1 MVQSDATCQAIQ
13 VLISKSIFF
22 QWITLAFDMWKRMTE
37 ISVPNLH
44 FTKFLVKNTIVIALQ
59 IIALHWI
66 LFGLW
71 GLRKNWTYQLSCF
84 IAWKSK
90 WFKRLHHG
98 ILLIPLLYCASQYRL
113 LWQDVRW
120 AESLSRSRA
129 VSSQVKSVM
138 SRGARVLQALLMVS
152 VLMVSKV

>member
-1 MVQSDATCQAIQ
+1 
-13 VLISKSIFF
+13 
-22 QWITLAFDMWKRMTE
+22 MWKRMTE

-84 IAWKSK
+84 IARKSN
-90 WFKRLHHG
+90 WFKYLRHG
-98 ILLIPLLYCASQYRL
+98 ILLIPLLSCASQYKL
-113 LWQDVRW
+113 LWQDLRW
-120 AESLSRSRA
+120 AQSLSRSRA
-129 VSSQVKSVM
+129 GSSQVKSM
-138 SRGARVLQALLMVS
+138 ISRGACVLQALHTLNKEIS
-152 VLMVSKV
+152 ILMVSKVELSSLCSNLFS